1 MKHLRSFNEAKK
13 NWTIQDIFDRI
24 KEIEDAKF
32 VKIKGKGDKIPLTD
46 EMKRKDISA
55 LEDIIEDFFNEQGIR
70 YERKY
75 KTLKERKYVTK
86 YMNFKPF
93 YLEDQE
99 EICDFFGQELE
110 KVTGLKYGKN
120 FIVKLYNLDR
130 GNDLVDDGSGYPD
143 FKTNTYQFTML
154 VPIGTSDIELESK
167 LYIVRRFVFDL
178 KGDVVELKNSNARGL
193 KERQISKVSTELD
206 YVKIKKF
213 LSQPHYVNFIEEENE
228 EEINKSK

>member
-1 MKHLRSFNEAKK
+1 MKHLKSFNESKK
-13 NWTIQDIFDRI
+13 NWTIQDVFDRI

-32 VKIKGKGDKIPLTD
+32 VKIEGKGEKIPLTD

-75 KTLKERKYVTK
+75 KTLKERPCVTK
-86 YMNFKPF
+86 YMDYKPF
-93 YLEDQE
+93 FYEDQE

-110 KVTGLKYGKN
+110 NATGLKYRKN

-130 GNDLVDDGSGYPD
+130 GGELVDDGSGYPD
-143 FKTNTYQFTML
+143 FKTNTYFFTML
-154 VPIGTSDIELESK
+154 TPIGTSDIELDSE

-178 KGDVVELKNSNARGL
+178 KGDLVELKNSNARGL
-193 KERQISKVSTELD
+193 KERQISKVSKLD
-206 YVKIKKF
+206 YGKIKKF
-213 LSQPHYVNFIEEENE
+213 LSQPHYVNFIEEANE